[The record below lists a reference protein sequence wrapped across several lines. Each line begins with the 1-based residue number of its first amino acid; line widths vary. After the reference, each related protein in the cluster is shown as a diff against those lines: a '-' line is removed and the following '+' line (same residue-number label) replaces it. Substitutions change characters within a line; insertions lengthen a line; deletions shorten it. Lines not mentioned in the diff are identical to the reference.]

1 MAIRLSGMI
10 SGLDT
15 DSIVKELISSYDLK
29 KQKYEK
35 AQTKLE
41 WKQEAWKD
49 LNTKIYNLYTKTLSD
64 MRFTTAYT
72 KKATTVS
79 DPTKATVV
87 ASNNSVNGTQTLE
100 VESLATAGYL
110 TGGKIETTDSSELS
124 GKTTLSQLGINDGSS
139 FELNGTSINLSA
151 SMTIDGVVAQ
161 LKTAGVNASFDAT
174 NQRFFVSAKESGE
187 AADFE
192 FDNIKDENAF
202 KILGLDGTSTVN
214 GGEGY
219 RVDGADA
226 TIILNGATF
235 TSKSNNFSVN
245 GLTITAK
252 EKTTGA
258 ISLSTDTDTE
268 GIYNT
273 IKNFLKEYNELV
285 NEMDKL
291 YNAKTAKG
299 YEPLTS
305 EEKEAMSEE
314 DIKKWEETIKDSL
327 LRRDS
332 TLGSVTNSM
341 KSAMQ
346 SVIEINGK
354 KLSLSSF
361 GINTA
366 EYFLAGENE
375 KGAYHIDGDPDNSTT
390 SAKTDKLKTA
400 IATDPDSVTAFFTEL
415 AKNLY
420 GQIGDKMKGTELS
433 SALTVYNDKQLEAE
447 HRDYDTKIKKWEDY
461 VAKQEEY
468 WYKKFTAMEKALSTL
483 QSQSSALAGL
493 LGTNNQ

>member
-1 MAIRLSGMI
+1 MAIRLSGMV

-72 KKATTVS
+72 KKASTIS

-87 ASNNSVNGTQTLE
+87 AGTSSVNGTQTLE
-100 VESLATAGYL
+100 VKELATAAYL
-110 TGGKIETTDSSELS
+110 TGGKIETAEKGGLTTLGDLGVTTDSAIS
-124 GKTTLSQLGINDGSS
+124 INV
-139 FELNGTSINLSA
+139 NGTETSINLTAGS
-151 SMTIDGVVAQ
+151 TVYDVVTE
-161 LKTAGVNASFDAT
+161 LKKAGVNANFDAV
-174 NQRFFVSAKESGE
+174 NQRIFVSAKESGAINDFNITGDADALSAFGLN
-187 AADFE
+187 AAGG
-192 FDNIKDENAF
+192 AT
-202 KILGLDGTSTVN
+202 KI
-214 GGEGY
+214 
-219 RVDGADA
+219 DGADA
-226 TIILNGATF
+226 EIILNGAEF
-235 TSKSNNFSVN
+235 TSATNSFTVN

-252 EKTTGA
+252 EVTTSA
-258 ISLSTDTDTE
+258 ISISTDTDTD

-273 IKNFLKEYNELV
+273 IKNFMKEYNALV

-299 YEPLTS
+299 YEPLTA

-314 DIKKWEETIKDSL
+314 DIKKWEETIKNSL
-327 LRRDS
+327 LRRDG
-332 TLGSVTNSM
+332 TLGSVTDAM

-346 SVIEINGK
+346 SVVEINGK
-354 KLSLSSF
+354 KLSLASF

-366 EYFLAGENE
+366 EYFLAADNE

-390 SAKTDKLKTA
+390 SGKTDKLKTA

-420 GQIGDKMKGTELS
+420 GAIDEKMKGTTLS
-433 SALTVYNDKQLEAE
+433 SALTVYNDKQLQEE
-447 HRDYDTKIKKWEDY
+447 HNDYTAKIKKWEDY

-493 LGTNNQ
+493 LGTGQQ

>member
-1 MAIRLSGMI
+1 MAIRLSGMV

-72 KKATTVS
+72 KKASTIS

-87 ASNNSVNGTQTLE
+87 AGTSSVNGTQTLE
-100 VESLATAGYL
+100 VKDLATAAYL
-110 TGGKIETTDSSELS
+110 TGGKIETATNG
-124 GKTTLSQLGINDGSS
+124 GKTTLEELGVTTDSTISI
-139 FELNGTSINLSA
+139 NGTDIALTKDS
-151 SMTIDGVVAQ
+151 TVYDVVTE
-161 LKTAGVNASFDAT
+161 LRKTGVNANFDAI
-174 NQRFFVSAKESGE
+174 NQRIFVSANESG
-187 AADFE
+187 AAKDF
-192 FDNIKDENAF
+192 NISGDADALSA
-202 KILGLDGTSTVN
+202 LGLAVTGDSTGATKIDGK
-214 GGEGY
+214 
-219 RVDGADA
+219 DA
-226 TIILNGATF
+226 VIILNGAEF
-235 TSKSNNFSVN
+235 TSATNSFTVN

-252 EKTTGA
+252 EVTTSA
-258 ISLSTDTDTE
+258 ISISTDTDTD

-273 IKNFLKEYNELV
+273 IKNFLKEYNALV

-291 YNAKTAKG
+291 YNAKTARG
-299 YEPLTS
+299 YEPLTA

-327 LRRDS
+327 LRRDG
-332 TLGSVTNSM
+332 TLGSVTDAM

-346 SVIEINGK
+346 SVVEINGK
-354 KLSLSSF
+354 KLSLASF

-366 EYFLAGENE
+366 EFFLAADNE
-375 KGAYHIDGDPDNSTT
+375 KGSYHIDGDPDNSTT
-390 SAKTDKLKTA
+390 SGKTDKLKTA
-400 IATDPDSVTAFFTEL
+400 IATDPDSVTKFFTEL
-415 AKNLY
+415 TKNLY
-420 GQIGDKMKGTELS
+420 GAIDEKMKGTTLS
-433 SALTVYNDKQLEAE
+433 SAFTVYNDKQLQEE
-447 HRDYDTKIKKWEDY
+447 HNDYDAKIKKWEDY

-493 LGTNNQ
+493 LGTSNQ